1 MFSDDLL
8 VKLFDYY
15 NVEIPDDLLGLLK
28 IDIRKYF
35 DVHKIEL
42 TDVNSKYEK
51 EILDETDVDKTMSN
65 LADELHVRP
74 EEIDYKIV

>member
-42 TDVNSKYEK
+42 TDVNSKYGE

-74 EEIDYKIV
+74 EEIDYTIV

>member
-1 MFSDDLL
+1 M
-8 VKLFDYY
+8 FDYY

-51 EILDETDVDKTMSN
+51 EILDETDIDKTMSN